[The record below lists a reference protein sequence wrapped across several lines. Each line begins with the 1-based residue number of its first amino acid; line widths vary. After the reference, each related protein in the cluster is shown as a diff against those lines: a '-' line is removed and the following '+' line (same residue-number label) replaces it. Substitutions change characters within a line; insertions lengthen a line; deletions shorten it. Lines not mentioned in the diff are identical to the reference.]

1 MIEYIKI
8 LKSVTIGERLK
19 VGVTVSATVFNS
31 VTVGNTLNTGVADGV
46 TVSVSDTVPFN

>member
-1 MIEYIKI
+1 M
-8 LKSVTIGERLK
+8 K